1 MSPAAPQP
9 NASSS
14 AIRVPGVT
22 VSFHLLVNFEFV
34 RLDMFIQGL
43 RIDEGE
49 KTVPIAFSS
58 AHIGPSYS
66 G

>member
-1 MSPAAPQP
+1 MSPAAPPP
-9 NASSS
+9 NASS
-14 AIRVPGVT
+14 AIHVPRVT

-43 RIDEGE
+43 RIDEGD
-49 KTVPIAFSS
+49 KTVSLAFSS

>member
-9 NASSS
+9 IASS

-43 RIDEGE
+43 RIDESD
-49 KTVPIAFSS
+49 KTVSIAFSS